1 MRGLLLP
8 LIVLTVLAGCSTTG
22 GPQPGPSPSAASPKP
37 TFADVSR
44 GDTDSVVRLRA
55 YDPAADSAV
64 VEPTVFMQGPDFC
77 VAFRLPDDDPRCDQE
92 WTTEDSHTKVTL
104 PVDGHARLLTV
115 HGGDPTCIGGTTG
128 AGSCPLTAEAF
139 GALLRHSGGDLLIK
153 LRTEDGTVVEMAELY
168 TP

>member
-1 MRGLLLP
+1 VRRLLLP
-8 LIVLTVLAGCSTTG
+8 LIALTVLAACGTTEE
-22 GPQPGPSPSAASPKP
+22 PQPGPSPSAVSPKP

-55 YDPAADSAV
+55 YDPAAASAV

-104 PVDGHARLLTV
+104 PVDDHARLLTV
-115 HGGDPTCIGGTTG
+115 RGGDPECIGAKTG
-128 AGSCPLTAEAF
+128 AGSCPLTGAAF
-139 GALLRHSGGDLLIK
+139 RALLRHSGGDLLVK
-153 LRTEDGTVVEMAELY
+153 LRTEDGTVMEMAELY